1 MQNSLQTI
9 QKIAK
14 IAKIIATIVFV
25 CSIIGAIC
33 LTIAL
38 ISTVSLRNIDIEGIS
53 IVGLIE
59 EATETSFASYVFSS
73 VVALASC
80 IGSIITSKFAMIYL
94 THELEDGTPFTPMG
108 SKELL
113 RYGIL
118 ATAIPFGIS
127 TLSGLAFTVT
137 KILVPHLDDS
147 LLSNETV
154 SLGFGIMVIIL
165 SIVCKH
171 GSELAEKIYNKE

>member
-1 MQNSLQTI
+1 MSNSLPTI

-14 IAKIIATIVFV
+14 VACVIAKIVFV
-25 CSIIGAIC
+25 CSIIGAIF
-33 LTIAL
+33 LAL
-38 ISTVSLRNIDIEGIS
+38 SLFATVSTRTVELDGIS
-53 IVGLIE
+53 VAGMIE
-59 EATETSFASYVFSS
+59 NMTGTNFASFVFSS
-73 VVALASC
+73 VASLASC
-80 IGSIITSKFAMIYL
+80 VGAIITSKFAIIYL
-94 THELEDGTPFTPMG
+94 THELEDGTPFTPAG

-127 TLSGLAFTVT
+127 TLTSLAFTITHVF
-137 KILVPHLDDS
+137 VPHLNDS
-147 LLSNETV
+147 LLSDDSI

-171 GSELAEKIYNKE
+171 GSELAERIYNKE